1 MCSRPTG
8 DDIIDWLLDLYDSI
22 EEDVV
27 PLPTLQNMD
36 NLFTSPTDFD
46 RLSLTDIDLKSVDS
60 EPRKRILSKD
70 IKIEKEIKKRSSLAE
85 LLKNDEKDKKDCAV
99 IGPRDSTKETVGEYA
114 KRIEKNLK
122 SQQSNTE
129 QSRIGIKSSI
139 SRNSSIN
146 SVENSRYGIKISD
159 SPLNSIPLIS
169 PPLSPSVKTQ
179 KSPLIIPTTYSNSPS
194 SPPRNSQMKTVKPL
208 NIPLNV
214 LMSIPLD
221 ISASTNLLNTPVSTN
236 LLNTPVSKYPLS
248 DSLSPLTPVDFQSSK
263 RNEISADRSSKEDN
277 NQVPSIEQVDL
288 LLNHPPSSH
297 PTSIHTNYPINEV
310 LKFEDYCEGIADI
323 SNSSDEKNMDLIV
336 DKNLDFSENVET
348 FESPNGGMLFYY
360 VFVDLYL
367 YEYVCMYVC
376 MNV

>member
-60 EPRKRILSKD
+60 EPRKSILSKD

-297 PTSIHTNYPINEV
+297 PTSIHINYPINEV

-367 YEYVCMYVC
+367 YEHVCMYVC